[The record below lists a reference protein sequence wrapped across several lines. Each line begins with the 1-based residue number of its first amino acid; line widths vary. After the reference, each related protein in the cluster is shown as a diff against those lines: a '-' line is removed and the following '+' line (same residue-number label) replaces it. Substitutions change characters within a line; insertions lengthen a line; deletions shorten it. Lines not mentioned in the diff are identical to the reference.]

1 MCGGIIDRL
10 VTDAEVA
17 RRLGTSRDEVRQ
29 LMSRTDFPQPL
40 GHIDSGSA
48 NPRDVPFWRWSDVSA
63 WACAT
68 GHESHARP

>member
-17 RRLGTSRDEVRQ
+17 RRLGTSRDHVQQ
-29 LMSRTDFPQPL
+29 LMSRTDFPTPL

-48 NPRDVPFWRWSDVSA
+48 TSREVPFWRWSEVNA
-63 WACAT
+63 WACET
-68 GHESHARP
+68 GHLAHREP